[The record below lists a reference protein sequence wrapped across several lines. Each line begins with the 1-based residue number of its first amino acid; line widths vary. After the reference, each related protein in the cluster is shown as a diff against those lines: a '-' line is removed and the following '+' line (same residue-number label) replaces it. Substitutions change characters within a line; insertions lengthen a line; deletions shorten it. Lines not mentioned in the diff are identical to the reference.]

1 MQKHFHYE
9 NDMLSID
16 AGCTSKRP
24 CRRPTSESRV
34 YKAICIFCNKDRF
47 LKGSKSREKLT
58 QAVQLRADK
67 TLRECAIQKGDE
79 KIIGITSRD
88 IVAAE
93 AHYHL
98 SCYKKYTKLKTKG
111 KDNEKGG
118 DESYQVIEREAFVD
132 LFKYIRTKII
142 PNKEIVSMV
151 SLMTRLES
159 FMLSNNKLLSE
170 STKKHIR
177 RKLENE
183 LGDSVK
189 VCSDDKGKLLV
200 IPGSLSLQD
209 VVLENQAIHKELTV
223 WKTKMSTVTTIVG
236 QISEDMGFD
245 KSWKSH
251 SLVETCC

>member
-1 MQKHFHYE
+1 MKRDLETIKRQREASFSD
-9 NDMLSID
+9 DMLSIE

-24 CRRPTSESRV
+24 CTRSTSESRV

-58 QAVQLRADK
+58 QAVQLRTDK

-79 KIIGITSRD
+79 KIIGITSRY

-151 SLMTRLES
+151 CLTTRLES
-159 FMLSNNKLLSE
+159 F
-170 STKKHIR
+170 I
-177 RKLENE
+177 
-183 LGDSVK
+183 
-189 VCSDDKGKLLV
+189 
-200 IPGSLSLQD
+200 
-209 VVLENQAIHKELTV
+209 
-223 WKTKMSTVTTIVG
+223 TIN
-236 QISEDMGFD
+236 
-245 KSWKSH
+245 
-251 SLVETCC
+251 C